1 MSGVYEELLDRSL
14 PHSAETERS
23 ILGLILLDNAAL
35 SQVLGVLDRDDFYV
49 EAHRRIFEKMIALYE
64 KGRPVDPITLRE
76 ELEAAGE
83 LEQVGGVATIA
94 ALMSGLPQLQNV
106 EHYVRIIR
114 EKSLLRKLIR
124 AAHQIVTDCLAA
136 PEDPEDVLDRAQ
148 ATILRIAE
156 ERLTRGFVGIG
167 EIARRQLDAVEQMAG
182 RPQMITGLP
191 TGFTDLDQMTSG
203 LQPGDMIVVAG
214 RPSSGK
220 TSFALSIAQNVAEK
234 GYVVGIASLEMSKE
248 QLVQRML
255 CSAARINLHR
265 FRGGFLSREE
275 WGRLAE
281 ALGRLAECRIFIDDT
296 PAMTALEL
304 RAKARRLKHEKG
316 LDLLI
321 VDYLQ
326 MMTTRG
332 RFENRQQEVSHISR
346 ELKQIAKDL
355 NVPLLAVSQLS
366 RAPETRTSHRP
377 QLSDLRDSGSI
388 EQDADVVLFVYR
400 EEMYHPTEENEGI
413 AEIIIGKQRNGPTG
427 SVQLAFVKEFTRFE
441 NLWQE

>member
-1 MSGVYEELLDRSL
+1 MAGVYEDSAVGL
-14 PHSAETERS
+14 PHAVETERS
-23 ILGLILLDNAAL
+23 ILGLILLDNSAL
-35 SQVLGVLDRDDFYV
+35 HHVLAYLDREDFYV
-49 EAHRRIFEKMIALYE
+49 DAHRRIFEKMIALYE

-76 ELEAAGE
+76 ELAASGE
-83 LEQVGGVATIA
+83 LEQVGGAVAIA
-94 ALMSGLPQLQNV
+94 RLMDGLPQLQNI
-106 EHYVRIIR
+106 EHYVRIVR

-124 AAHQIVTDCLAA
+124 AANQIITECLSA
-136 PEDPEDVLDRAQ
+136 PEDPEEVLDRAQ
-148 ATILRIAE
+148 AAILRLAE
-156 ERLTRGFVGIG
+156 ERATRGFVGIG
-167 EIARRQLDAVEQMAG
+167 EIARAQLLQVEQMAG

-203 LQPGDMIVVAG
+203 LQPGDMIIVAG

-220 TSFALSIAQNVAEK
+220 TSFALSIAENVAEK

-255 CSAARINLHR
+255 CSTARINLHR

-281 ALGRLAECRIFIDDT
+281 ALGRLAAYKIFIDDT

-304 RAKARRLKHEKG
+304 RAKARRLKHERG

-326 MMTTRG
+326 LMATRG
-332 RFENRQQEVSHISR
+332 RFENRQQEVSAISR

-355 NVPLLAVSQLS
+355 NVPLIAVSQLS
-366 RAPETRTSHRP
+366 RAPEARTSHKP
-377 QLSDLRDSGSI
+377 QLSDLRDSGSL

-400 EEMYHPTEENEGI
+400 EEMYNPTEENEGI

-427 SVQLAFVKEFTRFE
+427 SIQVAFVKEFTRFE

>member
-1 MSGVYEELLDRSL
+1 
-14 PHSAETERS
+14 
-23 ILGLILLDNAAL
+23 
-35 SQVLGVLDRDDFYV
+35 
-49 EAHRRIFEKMIALYE
+49 
-64 KGRPVDPITLRE
+64 
-76 ELEAAGE
+76 
-83 LEQVGGVATIA
+83 
-94 ALMSGLPQLQNV
+94 
-106 EHYVRIIR
+106 
-114 EKSLLRKLIR
+114 
-124 AAHQIVTDCLAA
+124 
-136 PEDPEDVLDRAQ
+136 
-148 ATILRIAE
+148 
-156 ERLTRGFVGIG
+156 
-167 EIARRQLDAVEQMAG
+167 
-182 RPQMITGLP
+182 
-191 TGFTDLDQMTSG
+191 
-203 LQPGDMIVVAG
+203 
-214 RPSSGK
+214 
-220 TSFALSIAQNVAEK
+220 
-234 GYVVGIASLEMSKE
+234 MSKE

-281 ALGRLAECRIFIDDT
+281 ALGRLAVCRIFIDDT

-355 NVPLLAVSQLS
+355 NVPLMAVSQLS

>member
-1 MSGVYEELLDRSL
+1 MSGVYEDSAVTL
-14 PHSAETERS
+14 PHAVETERS
-23 ILGLILLDNAAL
+23 ILGLILLDNTAL
-35 SQVLGVLDRDDFYV
+35 HHVLAHLNREDFYV
-49 EAHRRIFEKMIALYE
+49 DAHRRIFEKMIALYE
-64 KGRPVDPITLRE
+64 KGRPVDPITLKE
-76 ELEAAGE
+76 ELAASGE
-83 LEQVGGVATIA
+83 LEQVGGAVAIA
-94 ALMSGLPQLQNV
+94 RLMDGLPQLQNI
-106 EHYVRIIR
+106 EHYVRIVR

-124 AAHQIVTDCLAA
+124 AAQQIITECLGA
-136 PEDPEDVLDRAQ
+136 PEDPEEVIDRAQ
-148 ATILRIAE
+148 AAILRIAE
-156 ERLTRGFVGIG
+156 ERATRGFVGIG
-167 EIARRQLDAVEQMAG
+167 EIARAQLLHVEQMAG

-203 LQPGDMIVVAG
+203 LQSGDMIIVAG

-234 GYVVGIASLEMSKE
+234 GYTVGIASLEMSKE

-281 ALGRLAECRIFIDDT
+281 ALGRLAACKIFIDDT
-296 PAMTALEL
+296 PAMTPLEL

-326 MMTTRG
+326 MMATRG
-332 RFENRQQEVSHISR
+332 RFENRQQEVSAISR

-355 NVPLLAVSQLS
+355 NVPLIAVSQLS
-366 RAPETRTSHRP
+366 RAPEARTSHRP
-377 QLSDLRDSGSI
+377 QLSDLRDSGSL

-400 EEMYHPTEENEGI
+400 EEMYNPGEENEGI

-427 SVQLAFVKEFTRFE
+427 SVQVAFVKEFTRFE